1 MKLSELTTLVAAGES
16 ERVEF
21 KRTTGQR
28 TDAMKTVCALLNGL
42 GGFVLFGVSDRG
54 EISGQQV
61 TARTIEEI
69 VHEIRRIEPPAF
81 PEIETVTLESGL
93 SVIALRVSSGGGPY
107 TYDGRAYLRRGP
119 TTQMMPHQRYERL
132 LLERMHAA
140 HRWENQAAQGL
151 TISDLD
157 ETEII
162 RTVEEAIRRQRLE
175 DPQTRNAEDLLT
187 GLGLL
192 REGTLLNAAV
202 VLFAKA
208 DRLLPNYPQCL
219 LRLARFRGLTKT
231 EFLDNRQ
238 EMGNAFD
245 LLLRAQ
251 RFLRDHLPVAGR
263 IVPNVFERIDDP
275 LYPTTALRE
284 AIANALC
291 HRDYS
296 IAGGAVSVA
305 IYDDR
310 LEISSTGIL
319 PFDLT
324 PEDLLR
330 PHRSRPWNPLIAQ
343 TFYRRGIIE
352 TWGRGTLKMAELME
366 QAGLFAPEIEVGV
379 GEVLVRFR
387 PTRRTLALQH
397 EPELTL
403 VQQELLQILARSGA
417 MTLAQIR
424 AALSKPVP
432 ERTVQRQLSQLR
444 ERGMTVLTGKG
455 RGGRWALKGATE

>member
-1 MKLSELTTLVAAGES
+1 MKLSELTTLVATGES

-81 PEIETVTLESGL
+81 PEIETVTLESGH

-140 HRWENQAAQGL
+140 HRWENQPAEQFRME
-151 TISDLD
+151 DLD
-157 ETEII
+157 QDEVL
-162 RTVEEAIRRQRLE
+162 RTIEEAIRRQRL
-175 DPQTRNAEDLLT
+175 DDLGTRALPELLL
-187 GLGLL
+187 GLGAM
-192 REGTLLNAAV
+192 RDGHLLNAAV
-202 VLFAKA
+202 VLFGKA
-208 DRLLPNYPQCL
+208 SRLLPDYPQCL
-219 LRLARFRGLTKT
+219 LRMARFRGTDKT
-231 EFLDNRQ
+231 EFIDNRQ
-238 EMGNAFD
+238 EMGHAFD
-245 LLLRAQ
+245 LFQRAQ

-263 IVPNVFERIDDP
+263 IVPNLFERVDDP
-275 LYPTTALRE
+275 LYPPAALRE
-284 AIANALC
+284 ALANALC

-296 IAGGAVSVA
+296 IPGGAISVA

-324 PEDLLR
+324 PAALMQ
-330 PHRSRPWNPLIAQ
+330 PHASRPWNPIIAQ
-343 TFYRRGIIE
+343 AFYRRGIIE
-352 TWGRGTLKMAELME
+352 AWGRGTLRMAELTAE
-366 QAGLFAPEIEVGV
+366 AGLVPPEIEVV
-379 GEVLVRFR
+379 AGEVLVRFL
-387 PTRRTLALQH
+387 PTRYVSPTRVGHDLTPLQR
-397 EPELTL
+397 
-403 VQQELLQILARSGA
+403 ELLEV
-417 MTLAQIR
+417 LAQTGPVS
-424 AALSKPVP
+424 LSVLRNSLSSTPP
-432 ERTVQRQLSQLR
+432 RRTVQDNLQMLR
-444 ERGMTVLTGKG
+444 LLNLVDSSGKG
-455 RGGRWALKGATE
+455 VGARWKLKGVPL